1 MMEAQLNILLVHKSV
16 THVHTCT
23 HTYTNEDIAISHLY
37 YRVAMFLEMI
47 GFDSTALQMFLDV
60 GISLKK

>member
-37 YRVAMFLEMI
+37 YRVAMSLEMI